1 MRDFDHERLEVYQ
14 RALDFVTAAQTIRA
28 HLPAGNQGLSDQ
40 LHRAAMSIVLN
51 IAEGAGEFAR
61 KEKVR
66 FYRIAR
72 RSATE
77 CAAILD
83 LSQRLGVST
92 PVVGAARVQLQTIV
106 AMLVALAKYHEEKPK
121 RS

>member
-1 MRDFDHERLEVYQ
+1 
-14 RALDFVTAAQTIRA
+14 
-28 HLPAGNQGLSDQ
+28 
-40 LHRAAMSIVLN
+40 MSIVLN